1 MQELSSHRNKA
12 FAPFAGGTAAEK
24 WIVGT
29 QLTKR
34 DLASLLLLVLC
45 GERLVLREKE
55 CGLLL

>member
-1 MQELSSHRNKA
+1 MQALSSRRNIA

-34 DLASLLLLVLC
+34 DLASLLLLVLR
-45 GERLVLREKE
+45 GERLVLRENKG
-55 CGLLL
+55 GLLL